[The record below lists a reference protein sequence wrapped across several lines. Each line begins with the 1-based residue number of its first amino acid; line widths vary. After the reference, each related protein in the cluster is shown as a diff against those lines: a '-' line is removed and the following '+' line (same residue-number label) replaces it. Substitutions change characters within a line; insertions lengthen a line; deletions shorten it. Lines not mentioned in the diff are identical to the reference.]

1 MLFKGRKFNSLSLSM
16 SMLNL
21 GTPITK
27 SLKELV
33 SIYMEEQSSFQ
44 IGKDYLLWP
53 NHIRQ

>member
-1 MLFKGRKFNSLSLSM
+1 
-16 SMLNL
+16 MLNL
-21 GTPITK
+21 GTHITK

-53 NHIRQ
+53 HHIRQ

>member
-1 MLFKGRKFNSLSLSM
+1 M

-53 NHIRQ
+53 NHTRQ